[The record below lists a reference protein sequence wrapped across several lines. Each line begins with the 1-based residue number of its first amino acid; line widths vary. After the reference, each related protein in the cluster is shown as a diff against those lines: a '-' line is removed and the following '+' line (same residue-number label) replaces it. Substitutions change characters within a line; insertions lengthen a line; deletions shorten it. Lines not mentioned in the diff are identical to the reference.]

1 VSLSAGR
8 IGVFALCLLA
18 SGSCGAEPEPAG
30 APEEVEGARG
40 PTDLADLVF
49 IALGN
54 EPFWNVRV
62 FTDRLRYEALGGEP
76 VVFESPGSVS
86 EPGSGKWGWTAEA
99 GVQAI
104 SVTIE
109 ERPCN
114 DTMSDVSYQYAASVR
129 FGERSLVGCAM
140 KGGAA
145 ELD

>member
-1 VSLSAGR
+1 MSLSAGR
-8 IGVFALCLLA
+8 IGVLALCLLA
-18 SGSCGAEPEPAG
+18 SGSCGAEQEPAG
-30 APEEVEGARG
+30 APEEVEGADG
-40 PTDLADLVF
+40 PADLADLVF

-76 VVFESPGSVS
+76 VVFESPSSVS
-86 EPGSGKWGWTAEA
+86 KPGSGKWGWTAEA
-99 GVQAI
+99 GAQAI
-104 SVTIE
+104 WVAIE

-114 DTMSDVSYQYAASVR
+114 DTMSDVSYRYAASVR

-145 ELD
+145 EPD